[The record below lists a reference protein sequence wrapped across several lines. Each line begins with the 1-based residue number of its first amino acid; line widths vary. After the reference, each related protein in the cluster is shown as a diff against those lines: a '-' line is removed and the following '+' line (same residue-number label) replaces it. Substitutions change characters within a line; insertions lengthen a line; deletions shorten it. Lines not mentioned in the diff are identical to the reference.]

1 MSLLAAT
8 RLIALHR
15 NKEKSIARCLK
26 DRIDYARNG
35 EKTED
40 GRLISAYACT
50 PETADREFILSK
62 QEYLRI
68 TGRQVPGD
76 IIAYQIRQSFKPG
89 EISPEEANQVGYE
102 TAIRFTKGN
111 HAFLVATHTDRE
123 HIHNHIIFNST
134 NLTCDRKFRD
144 AWFVALALQR
154 LSDIVCLE
162 HCLSVITPRKPGER
176 DNHSPYH
183 RTSFRSILREEI
195 NRIMYLKPKTYEDF
209 LRELQNAGYELKR
222 GKHISVC
229 GKGQKRFIR
238 LKSLGEHYS
247 EENLRQRI
255 EEGTTLDANV
265 LKHVEIR
272 ESSLPSADCKKFDK
286 RRSSTTRQEIDL
298 LIDINRKLIEG
309 KGKGYELWAKKF
321 NLQQMAKV
329 LKFLQEHEIR
339 DYTVLVEKADSTA
352 AAFHQLQDAIK
363 ARESK
368 LRDIAELKMQI
379 VRYVKTREIYEAYRT
394 SGYSKRYFEEHR
406 DEISLHKAAKE
417 YFNRKRLSKFPAM
430 KELSFE
436 YGQILKE
443 KQALYADF
451 HAAKKEMM
459 AYRIAKHNIDL
470 ILQQGD
476 TKKTKRREK
485 ELNLGRR

>member
-1 MSLLAAT
+1 VSLLAAT

-15 NKEKSIARCLK
+15 NKGKSIARCLK
-26 DRIDYARNG
+26 DRIDYAQNG

-40 GRLISAYACT
+40 GMLISTYACT
-50 PETADREFILSK
+50 PETADREFLLSK

-183 RTSFRSILREEI
+183 RTSFRSMLREEI
-195 NRIMYLKPKTYEDF
+195 NRIMLLKPKTYEDF
-209 LRELQNAGYELKR
+209 LRELQNAGYQLKR

-238 LKSLGEHYS
+238 LKSLGEYYS

-255 EEGTTLDANV
+255 EEGTALDANV
-265 LKHVEIR
+265 LKHAEIR
-272 ESSLPSADCKKFDK
+272 ESSLLSADCKKFDK
-286 RRSSTTRQEIDL
+286 GRSATTRQEIDL

-352 AAFHQLQDAIK
+352 AAFHQLLDAIK

-417 YFNRKRLSKFPAM
+417 YFNRKGLSKFPAM

-451 HAAKKEMM
+451 HAAKKAMM
-459 AYRIAKHNIDL
+459 VYRIAKHNIDL
-470 ILQQGD
+470 ILQQVD
-476 TKKTKRREK
+476 TEKTKRREK
-485 ELNLGRR
+485 ELNLVRR